1 MDGRTDGLTILR
13 TWKLEE
19 LPLAPSSGLEQI
31 ADITRKSCG
40 IEEKE
45 SDRLEAKYLTVSS
58 KEGRGRTQLTIS
70 AEGKFRPSFD

>member
-19 LPLAPSSGLEQI
+19 LPLAPSGLEQI

-40 IEEKE
+40 IEEKRR
-45 SDRLEAKYLTVSS
+45 SQTDWK
-58 KEGRGRTQLTIS
+58 QNI
-70 AEGKFRPSFD
+70 